1 MPGRTLFDK
10 IWTQHVVA
18 ELPGDLSLLSI
29 DRNYLHDLEGG
40 PNFTRLEKL
49 GYRVHNPDL
58 TYAMPDHAISS
69 APGRT
74 TDTNPTGGRLLREMR
89 RGAFASGVKL
99 FDIGDEG
106 QGIVHVAA
114 PEMGLTLPGATV
126 VCPDSHTCT
135 HGAFGALAIAIGS
148 SEVSHVLATQTLR
161 QKKPKIMRI
170 TFNGPRAPGVTAK
183 DVILATIGKL
193 GTAVG
198 RGYAVEYAGAL
209 IGEWTIEERLT
220 ICNLSIELG
229 SKTGIM
235 APDDSTYQ
243 YLAGR
248 PYAPKDALFDRA
260 VAHWRTLPSD
270 DDAVFDAEHNI
281 DVTTIAPQITWGTSP
296 QDVIDITGHIP
307 DPSNE
312 INADRRKSMEAALK
326 YMGLTPGDA
335 IEGTPIDW
343 VFIGSCTNGRLSD
356 SARGGRCAGR
366 PQGGGKCARLGRS
379 RFGGGAARGGTRG
392 PTSPISRRR
401 VSNGARLDA
410 PCASAPTATSS
421 RRAPAR
427 SRRLIETLLG
437 GRGRAR
443 APIWRARPRQLPQ
456 RSPGTSPMCES
467 SVTDNGQIHSGD
479 RGRRSADADQCRYR
493 SHHSDQSAD
502 RKQARRAWPL
512 LLRAVALYR

>member
-1 MPGRTLFDK
+1 
-10 IWTQHVVA
+10 
-18 ELPGDLSLLSI
+18 
-29 DRNYLHDLEGG
+29 
-40 PNFTRLEKL
+40 
-49 GYRVHNPDL
+49 
-58 TYAMPDHAISS
+58 
-69 APGRT
+69 
-74 TDTNPTGGRLLREMR
+74 MR
-89 RGAFASGVKL
+89 RGAFASGIKL

-170 TFNGPRAPGVTAK
+170 TFNGPRARGVTAK
-183 DVILATIGKL
+183 DVILARIGKL

-209 IGEWTIEERLT
+209 IADWTIEERLT

-270 DDAVFDAEHNI
+270 DDAVFDAEYSI
-281 DVTTIAPQITWGTSP
+281 DVTTIVPQITWGTSP
-296 QDVIDITGHIP
+296 QDVINITGHIP

-326 YMGLTPGDA
+326 YMGLRPGDV

-356 SARGGRCAGR
+356 LREAAAALSGRKVAANVRAWVVPGSEAVRCAAEREGLHRQFLDAGFEWRAPGCSMCLGANGDIIAPGERSVSTTNRNFVGR
-366 PQGGGKCARLGRS
+366 QG
-379 RFGGGAARGGTRG
+379 
-392 PTSPISRRR
+392 P
-401 VSNGARLDA
+401 GARTHL
-410 PCASAPTATSS
+410 ASPAT
-421 RRAPAR
+421 
-427 SRRLIETLLG
+427 
-437 GRGRAR
+437 
-443 APIWRARPRQLPQ
+443 
-456 RSPGTSPMCES
+456 
-467 SVTDNGQIHSGD
+467 
-479 RGRRSADADQCRYR
+479 
-493 SHHSDQSAD
+493 
-502 RKQARRAWPL
+502 
-512 LLRAVALYR
+512 AVAAAVAGHITDVRKLGH

>member
-1 MPGRTLFDK
+1 MPGQTLFEK

-18 ELPGDLSLLSI
+18 DLPGGLSLLAI

-49 GYRVHNPDL
+49 GYRVRDPDL

-89 RGAFASGVKL
+89 RGASAAGVKL

-114 PEMGLTLPGATV
+114 PEMGLTLPGSTV

-161 QKKPKIMRI
+161 QNRPKFMRI
-170 TFNGPRAPGVTAK
+170 TFNGARAAGVTAK
-183 DVILATIGKL
+183 DVILATIGRL
-193 GTAVG
+193 GTAAG

-209 IGEWTIEERLT
+209 VSELTIEERLT
-220 ICNLSIELG
+220 VCNLSIELG

-235 APDDSTYQ
+235 APDDTTYQ

-260 VAHWRTLPSD
+260 VAQWRTLPSD
-270 DDAVFDAEHNI
+270 DDAVFDAEHSI
-281 DVTTIAPQITWGTSP
+281 DVATIGPQITWGTSP
-296 QDVIDITGHIP
+296 QDVIDVTGRIP
-307 DPSNE
+307 DPAKE
-312 INADRRKSMEAALK
+312 TNADRRKSMEAALH
-326 YMGLTPGDA
+326 YMGLRPGDA
-335 IEGTPIDW
+335 IEGTPVDW

-356 SARGGRCAGR
+356 LREAAGLLAGR
-366 PQGGGKCARLGRS
+366 KV
-379 RFGGGAARGGTRG
+379 AAGVRAWVVPGSVAVRRAAEREGLHRQFIDAGFEWRG
-392 PTSPISRRR
+392 PGCSMCLGANGDIIAPGERS
-401 VSNGARLDA
+401 VSTTNRNFVGRQGPGARTHL
-410 PCASAPTATSS
+410 AS
-421 RRAPAR
+421 PA
-427 SRRLIETLLG
+427 
-437 GRGRAR
+437 
-443 APIWRARPRQLPQ
+443 
-456 RSPGTSPMCES
+456 M
-467 SVTDNGQIHSGD
+467 
-479 RGRRSADADQCRYR
+479 
-493 SHHSDQSAD
+493 
-502 RKQARRAWPL
+502 
-512 LLRAVALYR
+512 AVAAAVTGRIADIRKLGH

>member
-1 MPGRTLFDK
+1 MPGQTLFEK
-10 IWTQHVVA
+10 IWAQHVVA
-18 ELPGDLSLLSI
+18 ELSGGLSLLSI

-49 GYRVHNPDL
+49 GYRVHDPDL

-89 RGAFASGVKL
+89 RGAFASGIKL
-99 FDIGDEG
+99 FDIGDER

-161 QKKPKIMRI
+161 QKRPKVMRI
-170 TFNGPRAPGVTAK
+170 TFKGARAPGVTAK
-183 DVILATIGKL
+183 DVILAAIGKL
-193 GTAVG
+193 GTAAG

-209 IGEWTIEERLT
+209 VDELTIEERLT
-220 ICNLSIELG
+220 VCNLSIELG

-235 APDDSTYQ
+235 APDDTTYQ

-248 PYAPKDALFDRA
+248 LYAPKDALFDRA

-270 DDAVFDAEHNI
+270 ADAVFDAEHSI

-296 QDVIDITGHIP
+296 QDVIDITGRIP
-307 DPSNE
+307 DPAGE
-312 INADRRKSMEAALK
+312 ANADRRKSMEAALK
-326 YMGLTPGDA
+326 YMGLRPGDA
-335 IEGTPIDW
+335 IEGTPVDW

-356 SARGGRCAGR
+356 LRE
-366 PQGGGKCARLGRS
+366 
-379 RFGGGAARGGTRG
+379 AA
-392 PTSPISRRR
+392 
-401 VSNGARLDA
+401 AAL
-410 PCASAPTATSS
+410 
-421 RRAPAR
+421 
-427 SRRLIETLLG
+427 
-437 GRGRAR
+437 
-443 APIWRARPRQLPQ
+443 
-456 RSPGTSPMCES
+456 
-467 SVTDNGQIHSGD
+467 
-479 RGRRSADADQCRYR
+479 
-493 SHHSDQSAD
+493 AD
-502 RKQARRAWPL
+502 RKVAAGVRAWIVPGSEAVKRAAEHEGL
-512 LLRAVALYR
+512 HRKFLDAGFEWRESGCSMCLGANGDIMTPGERSVSTTNRNFVGRQGPGARTHLASPAMAVAAAVTGRIADVRKLGH